1 VQLAAASGNEDT
13 MRLLAK
19 VVDDDDAE
27 SGTIRLRKATDKAA
41 EMTLDT
47 RSTRT
52 VRLGKDKEKGEAEGG
67 AAPEGGA

>member
-19 VVDDDDAE
+19 VVDVDDAE

-52 VRLGKDKEKGEAEGG
+52 VRLGKGKDGGDGGAAAEGG
-67 AAPEGGA
+67 A